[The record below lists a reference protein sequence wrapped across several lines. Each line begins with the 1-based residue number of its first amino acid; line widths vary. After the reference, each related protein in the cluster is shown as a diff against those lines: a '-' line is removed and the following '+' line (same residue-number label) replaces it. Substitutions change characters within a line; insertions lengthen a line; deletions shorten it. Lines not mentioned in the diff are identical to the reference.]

1 MTYSLNTDSLKVKKL
16 TLILRYINYSNYV
29 AMTFYSNRNLIQK
42 QKKQS
47 LRILER
53 ARLEEVTLITLKLLC
68 GVIFRKIDEV
78 SRSSLKPED
87 FQQYVYS

>member
-1 MTYSLNTDSLKVKKL
+1 
-16 TLILRYINYSNYV
+16 
-29 AMTFYSNRNLIQK
+29 MTFYSNRNLIQK

-87 FQQYVYS
+87 FQQYVYL